1 MSSDSN
7 NWIDDAISKM
17 HIKYFDYKHFR
28 NVEEIGNGGFG
39 KIYCANWKNSE
50 QRLVLKSL
58 INLNPIAIKELTHEL
73 KLHRDVDFN
82 DNIIHFCGI
91 TQENPNDKLKK
102 YLLVMEYA
110 DGGTLQDYLV
120 KNFYNLSWIDKY
132 NLAFQLANAVLC
144 LHDEGII
151 HCDLHSGNVLI
162 RNGIVKLAD
171 FGLSRRI
178 DDASQYP
185 SRLFGVIPYID
196 PKKFGLN
203 NVTRKPYKLNEK
215 SDVYGVGILLWVI
228 SSGQQPFNGSNNY
241 GLDLVLEISK
251 GLRETPIHNTPEE
264 YIKIYTECWVDA
276 PEKRPTMQQVVAKLK
291 TMISKTN
298 VTPESTP
305 LDSPTHGDLSSL
317 INNFENM
324 DFESNISSTNI
335 TTIEKV
341 VRVLSTINDADDVM
355 KISVPYPPQ
364 ITAEEVLNRSKA
376 KERKKAP
383 NSFMIYRMAYIKEL
397 KTKNL
402 NINQFNASVLAASKW
417 NNESEEI
424 KKDRIKE
431 AIDEL
436 KKLMRTIELE
446 MKDRQK
452 ILGKG
457 KELTIIIINEKSKPW
472 KEK

>member
-1 MSSDSN
+1 M
-7 NWIDDAISKM
+7 
-17 HIKYFDYKHFR
+17 
-28 NVEEIGNGGFG
+28 
-39 KIYCANWKNSE
+39 
-50 QRLVLKSL
+50 LKKS
-58 INLNPIAIKELTHEL
+58 ELTHEL

-91 TQENPNDKLKK
+91 TQ
-102 YLLVMEYA
+102 
-110 DGGTLQDYLV
+110 
-120 KNFYNLSWIDKY
+120 
-132 NLAFQLANAVLC
+132 VLC

-185 SRLFGVIPYID
+185 
-196 PKKFGLN
+196 
-203 NVTRKPYKLNEK
+203 
-215 SDVYGVGILLWVI
+215 

-424 KKDRIKE
+424 KKVYKGISDKIQS
-431 AIDEL
+431 
-436 KKLMRTIELE
+436 KLDDIRTS
-446 MKDRQK
+446 K
-452 ILGKG
+452 IYA
-457 KELTIIIINEKSKPW
+457 
-472 KEK
+472 